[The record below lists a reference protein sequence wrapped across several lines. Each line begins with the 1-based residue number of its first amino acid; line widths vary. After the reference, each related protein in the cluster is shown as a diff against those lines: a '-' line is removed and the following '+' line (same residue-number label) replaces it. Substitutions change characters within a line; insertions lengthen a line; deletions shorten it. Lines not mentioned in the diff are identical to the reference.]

1 MNFSCSTPSIQVF
14 KVGKRTGRK
23 GNPLGQV
30 AIPICIS
37 AAVHIPENELLESK
51 FSLVYI
57 ASVAG
62 FSVGYLQMANMKS
75 VLGSVRFGSLVC
87 IFGFPE
93 FPSPLHRFFWLDIAT
108 ASAILSTF
116 AQFL

>member
-23 GNPLGQV
+23 GNPLG
-30 AIPICIS
+30 PICIS

-87 IFGFPE
+87 ISGFPE